1 MSVAGPIPA
10 AVLFDRDGTL
20 VEDVPYNGDP
30 GAVRPLPGAR
40 EALDLLR
47 RLGVPTGVVTNQ
59 SGVGRGLLR
68 MADVARVNARVD
80 RLLGPLGVWAVCPH
94 APEDGCA
101 CRKPAPGLLLRAARA
116 LRVRARDCLVV
127 GDIGADM
134 TAARRAGARGVLVPT
149 PVTRVQEIRE
159 APRVAPDPLAA
170 VRDALPAGVAGRP

>member
-1 MSVAGPIPA
+1 MAASLPA

-20 VEDVPYNGDP
+20 VADVPYNGDP
-30 GAVRPLPGAR
+30 AAVRPLPGAR
-40 EALDLLR
+40 EALALLR

-80 RLLGPLGVWAVCPH
+80 ELLGPLDVWEVCPH
-94 APEDGCA
+94 VPQDRCG

-116 LRVRARDCLVV
+116 LGVRARDCLVV
-127 GDIGADM
+127 GDIGADVEA
-134 TAARRAGARGVLVPT
+134 AARVGARAVMVPT
-149 PVTRVQEIRE
+149 ARTRAVEIRR

-170 VRDALPAGVAGRP
+170 VRSVLPTHLAGRP